1 MLELKPPTPFSEAP
15 RPWFFLAGSIEMDR
29 AERWQ
34 ERLVAQL
41 AKRDGSILNPRRDS
55 WDASWRQDLSERG
68 TSGVGAR
75 GARASGQAL
84 NFERERH

>member
-55 WDASWRQDLSERG
+55 WDASWRQDLSEPRF
-68 TSGVGAR
+68 VEQVEWELA
-75 GARASGQAL
+75 GQEQAD
-84 NFERERH
+84 RR